1 MKREESREK
10 TVSRREGSGINIAGR
25 TNKAI
30 ATNIGGRG
38 EAQGTSSK
46 QSVRIVQDGDVT
58 TEESVTTV
66 TRDSG

>member
-1 MKREESREK
+1 MKREESRARS
-10 TVSRREGSGINIAGR
+10 VSRRPAKGINIAGR

-38 EAQGTSSK
+38 EAQGVSSK

-58 TEESVTTV
+58 TEDSVTTV
-66 TRDSG
+66 ARYS